1 MTKNKFPMYVDLS
14 DKKIVIAGGG
24 NIGCRRVK
32 TLIGF
37 CDHITVVSPKI
48 LPCIEPYIKDKK
60 IRWADKNI
68 DVDDI
73 KDADIVIAATND
85 NELNKKI
92 YLYCREKGITVNN
105 ASDQNECDFQ
115 FPAVIKF
122 ENIVIGLNSGGTDHK
137 KVKKFREKL
146 ENFLKTVDFKDE

>member
-48 LPCIEPYIKDKK
+48 LPCIEPYI
-60 IRWADKNI
+60 
-68 DVDDI
+68 
-73 KDADIVIAATND
+73 
-85 NELNKKI
+85 
-92 YLYCREKGITVNN
+92 
-105 ASDQNECDFQ
+105 
-115 FPAVIKF
+115 
-122 ENIVIGLNSGGTDHK
+122 
-137 KVKKFREKL
+137 
-146 ENFLKTVDFKDE
+146 